1 LLLNLQ
7 LVWYDI
13 NLLSLFT
20 LDGFLK
26 KQCDTFLRLAKESV
40 VHEQVEE
47 FEITD
52 LEALV
57 AEVDDD
63 KCFAAMSVSK
73 TISTVCCLVFLMDAF
88 LYVLD
93 STLQVVSSVDSSP
106 EILTQLQEIIIPIIV
121 FSLEN
126 RLLGTPLPSPPT
138 SLNLTIC
145 AMF

>member
-1 LLLNLQ
+1 MLLNLQ

-20 LDGFLK
+20 LDGFFL
-26 KQCDTFLRLAKESV
+26 KQCDTFLRLAKESIL
-40 VHEQVEE
+40 HEQVEDS
-47 FEITD
+47 ID
-52 LEALV
+52 LESLV

-63 KCFAAMSVSK
+63 KSFAAMSVSK

-88 LYVLD
+88 LYMLD

-106 EILTQLQEIIIPIIV
+106 EILAQLQEIIIPIIV

-126 RLLGTPLPSPPT
+126 RLLGTHFLFTPT
-138 SLNLTIC
+138 NINYMRDL
-145 AMF
+145 